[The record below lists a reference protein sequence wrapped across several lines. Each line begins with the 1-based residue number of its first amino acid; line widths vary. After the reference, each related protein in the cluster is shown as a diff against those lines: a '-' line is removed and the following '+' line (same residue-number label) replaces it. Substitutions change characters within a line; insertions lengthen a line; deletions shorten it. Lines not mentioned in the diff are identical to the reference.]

1 MNMVL
6 VWFLQIEASK
16 IQKGVEY
23 FKVKWINIS
32 PQGSTWEPLEHL
44 RGDATKAAL
53 MGFREAKAAEI
64 AAFESKKKAARQGQ
78 LEKIQSTD
86 TEVDSLDEADKQPY
100 IFHFRR
106 PRSDVWKYFYSK
118 FFDRVKK
125 AEYAKCRFCDSAI
138 KCANTTNLNA
148 HLTAKHADEMK
159 NDKIQS
165 GKVSLASLLLYP
177 PIFRI

>member
-1 MNMVL
+1 MVL

-32 PQGSTWEPLEHL
+32 PQGSTWETLEHL
-44 RGDATKAAL
+44 RGDAAKAAL

-78 LEKIQSTD
+78 LEKNQSTD

-106 PRSDVWKYFYSK
+106 PRSDVWKYFYPK
-118 FFDRVKK
+118 FFDMVKK

-165 GKVSLASLLLYP
+165 GKVSLASLLHSP
-177 PIFRI
+177 PIFLIE